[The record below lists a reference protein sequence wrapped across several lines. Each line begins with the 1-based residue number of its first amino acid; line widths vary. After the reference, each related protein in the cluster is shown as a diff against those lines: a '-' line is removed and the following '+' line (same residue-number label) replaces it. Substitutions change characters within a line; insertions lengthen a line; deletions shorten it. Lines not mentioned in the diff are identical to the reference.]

1 MANFGLARIPTAGL
15 LTYFLPRIAL
25 MAFPPVFRGSGS
37 QSAEINK
44 KLQQR
49 VLLRIFTVFPII
61 ASNELGDRFNSK
73 HRAP

>member
-1 MANFGLARIPTAGL
+1 MSYFGLTSIPTAGL
-15 LTYFLPRIAL
+15 LTYFLPRVAF

-49 VLLRIFTVFPII
+49 VLLRILTVFPII
-61 ASNELGDRFNSK
+61 APNE
-73 HRAP
+73 